1 MLCREPNAYR
11 RCTLFSADRFAP
23 QTITLKAPKATL
35 PMVLPCSAAPD
46 DDGVWSSALSSVRS
60 SPLVALVRAHVRAH
74 AIPQRTRRP
83 SRFRREPPAREKRVL
98 AIPQRAAHNFQEAI
112 RASLLDAIPRPLD

>member
-1 MLCREPNAYR
+1 MAFFVRKAGRLHTARTVAPLHGPGSLGCHATFAVTPRS
-11 RCTLFSADRFAP
+11 TSAW
-23 QTITLKAPKATL
+23 Q
-35 PMVLPCSAAPD
+35 
-46 DDGVWSSALSSVRS
+46 G
-60 SPLVALVRAHVRAH
+60 RAHLKTYAVPAS
-74 AIPQRTRRP
+74 IPQRTRRP